1 MPTRATAPQEESD
14 TMTREEQ
21 DALQQRALQVS
32 NAVIE
37 HVIALHD
44 IRYGYELTMPVPRD
58 DGGDPVL
65 IHSPISLADLPE
77 GTRIYLIDGEYQV
90 SYGGMIWPPRAVDD
104 ITPPSSTM
112 TFDAFWD
119 EMVTLYANHIDNEDI
134 MPRITYMPAAN
145 M

>member
-1 MPTRATAPQEESD
+1 
-14 TMTREEQ
+14 MTNEEQ
-21 DALQQRALQVS
+21 DALQQQALQVS

-37 HVIALHD
+37 HVSALHD

-58 DGGDPVL
+58 DWGDPIL
-65 IHSPISLADLPE
+65 IHSPISLANLPD
-77 GTRIYLIDGEYQV
+77 GTRIYLIDDEYQV
-90 SYGGMIWPPRAVDD
+90 SPDGMIWPPRAVDD

-119 EMVTLYANHIDNEDI
+119 EMVTCYAYHIDNPDMLPHI
-134 MPRITYMPAAN
+134 THMPDTN

>member
-1 MPTRATAPQEESD
+1 MPTRATAPQEASD

-65 IHSPISLADLPE
+65 IHSPTSLADLPE

-134 MPRITYMPAAN
+134 MPRITYMPG
-145 M
+145 

>member
-1 MPTRATAPQEESD
+1 MPTRATAPQEASD

-58 DGGDPVL
+58 DGGDTVL
-65 IHSPISLADLPE
+65 IHSPTSLANLPE
-77 GTRIYLIDGEYQV
+77 GTRIYLIDDEYQV
-90 SYGGMIWPPRAVDD
+90 SYCGMIWPTRAVDD

-119 EMVTLYANHIDNEDI
+119 EMVALYANHIDNEDI
-134 MPRITYMPAAN
+134 MPRITYMPGAN
-145 M
+145 T

>member
-1 MPTRATAPQEESD
+1 MWPQFPVFRACYSRFSD
-14 TMTREEQ
+14 AWDSPCGNVRGG
-21 DALQQRALQVS
+21 V
-32 NAVIE
+32 
-37 HVIALHD
+37 HV
-44 IRYGYELTMPVPRD
+44 PVHH
-58 DGGDPVL
+58 PVL

-119 EMVTLYANHIDNEDI
+119 EMVTLYANHIGNEDI
-134 MPRITYMPAAN
+134 MTRITYMPGAN
-145 M
+145 T

>member
-1 MPTRATAPQEESD
+1 
-14 TMTREEQ
+14 MTRDEQ
-21 DALQQRALQVS
+21 KALQQRALQVS

-58 DGGDPVL
+58 DGGDPIL

-90 SYGGMIWPPRAVDD
+90 SYDGMVWPPRAVDD
-104 ITPPSSTM
+104 IAPPSSTM

-119 EMVTLYANHIDNEDI
+119 EMVTCYAYQIDNPDI
-134 MPRITYMPAAN
+134 LPHITYMPDTN

>member
-1 MPTRATAPQEESD
+1 MPTRATEPQEASD
-14 TMTREEQ
+14 TMTSEEQ

-44 IRYGYELTMPVPRD
+44 IRYGYELTMPAPRD

-90 SYGGMIWPPRAVDD
+90 SYCGTIWPPRAVDD
-104 ITPPSSTM
+104 ITLPRSTM
-112 TFDAFWD
+112 TFDAF
-119 EMVTLYANHIDNEDI
+119 
-134 MPRITYMPAAN
+134 
-145 M
+145 

>member
-1 MPTRATAPQEESD
+1 MPTRATAPQEASD
-14 TMTREEQ
+14 TMNSEEQ
-21 DALQQRALQVS
+21 DALQQRALQVI

-37 HVIALHD
+37 HMIALHD

-90 SYGGMIWPPRAVDD
+90 SYGGMICPPRAVDD

-119 EMVTLYANHIDNEDI
+119 EMVTLYASHIDNEDI
-134 MPRITYMPAAN
+134 MPRITYMPGAN